1 MRYWKKY
8 FILFACLFLWIG
20 WHIYLQWDL
29 KIPPALENK
38 TIVLA
43 GEIIETPVVKK
54 NSVRFLFETKE
65 YGVVQL
71 DWYRTK
77 TELQKEQ
84 IWELPVRLKNPR
96 NYDNPGGF
104 NYARFLFLKKITA
117 TGYVYDRAA
126 PSLQGKLR
134 KRGVGVRKSIANNI
148 DTILD
153 ARPQAALIKGLAVGI
168 RDTMTDS
175 QWQLLQ
181 KTGTSHLLA
190 ISGLHIGLVSGFA
203 FFITRKVW
211 SLLPRMPLYCPAPI
225 VGAIAAM
232 IAAFIYSALAGF
244 AIPTQRALIMIM
256 VFMICL
262 CLRYQFKKHQ
272 VLLCAA
278 ILVILWDPF
287 ALMSAS
293 FWLSFIAVA
302 LLFYIAMQ
310 QAPKWQQF
318 IRIQWYISLG
328 LTPFVIFYFQQ
339 ISWVSPFANFV
350 AIPYASFTVVP
361 LTLLGVFAH
370 FIDDRIAAFFWLL
383 AESALNY
390 LQWFLEYAASFPW
403 AWQTYVISDFRV
415 WLAIIVGT
423 LLLFMPR
430 GIPGKLLGAC
440 LLTSIL
446 FIRHPKPEISEVWLT
461 VLDVGQGLAVVVQT
475 RDHVLLYDAGMRY
488 DEFDLGEAVIM
499 PFLRYQGIN
508 KIDTFVLSHDNLDH
522 TGGADYIIKNMPVN
536 NIISGEAIKGLD
548 IKQRCVAGQSWQWD
562 QVEFEFLYPVEENLE
577 NSNDN
582 SCVLKVTSGPH
593 SALLTG
599 DIEKASE
606 AWLVEHAKS
615 DLKTNILLAP
625 HHGSSTSST
634 IPFVKLTDPDYVIFS
649 TGYLNR
655 YKFPNKNVVN
665 RYSAKALNTAT
676 DGAIRFEFNPEKL
689 EHIDINH

>member
-1 MRYWKKY
+1 MCYWKKY
-8 FILFACLFLWIG
+8 LILSVCLLLWTG
-20 WHIYLQWDL
+20 WHVYLQWDL
-29 KIPPALENK
+29 KIPVELENK
-38 TIVLA
+38 TIVLT
-43 GEIIETPVVKK
+43 GEIIEAPVVKK
-54 NSVRFLFETKE
+54 HSVRFLFKTNE

-71 DWYRTK
+71 DWYRTQTK
-77 TELQKEQ
+77 LHKNQ

-104 NYARFLFLKKITA
+104 NFERFLFLKKITA
-117 TGYVYDRAA
+117 TGYVDERAN
-126 PSLQGKLR
+126 PILR
-134 KRGVGVRKSIANNI
+134 VERNKPGFNLRQLIANDI

-168 RDTMTDS
+168 RDTMTDA

-203 FFITRKVW
+203 FFIMRKLW
-211 SLLPRMPLYCPAPI
+211 SILPRMPLYCPAP
-225 VGAIAAM
+225 VAGAIAAM

-244 AIPTQRALIMIM
+244 AIPTQRALIMII
-256 VFMICL
+256 VFMLCICL
-262 CLRYQFKKHQ
+262 RFHFKKHQ

-278 ILVILWDPF
+278 TLVILWDPF

-310 QAPKWQQF
+310 QAPKWQQYM
-318 IRIQWYISLG
+318 RIQWYISLG

-339 ISWVSPFANFV
+339 ISWVSPLANII

-361 LTLLGVFAH
+361 LTLLGVFAN
-370 FIDDRIAAFFWLL
+370 FIDARIATFFWLL

-390 LQWFLEYAASFPW
+390 LQWFLGYVASFSW
-403 AWQTYVISDFRV
+403 AWQTYVISDVRV
-415 WLAIIVGT
+415 WFAIIVGVI
-423 LLLFMPR
+423 LLLMPR
-430 GIPGKLLGAC
+430 GIPGKLLGLC
-440 LLTSIL
+440 LLVSII
-446 FIRHPKPEISEVWLT
+446 FIRHPKPEIGEVWLT
-461 VLDVGQGLAVVVQT
+461 VLDVGQGLAIVVQT
-475 RDHVLLYDAGMRY
+475 FDHVLLYDAGMRY

-499 PFLRYQGIN
+499 PFLRHQGIN
-508 KIDTFVLSHDNLDH
+508 QIDTFVLSHDNLDH
-522 TGGADYIIKNMPVN
+522 TGGADYIIKNMPVK
-536 NIISGEAIKGLD
+536 NIISGEAIKGLE
-548 IKQRCVAGQSWQWD
+548 IKQRCLAGLSWRWD
-562 QVEFEFLYPVEENLE
+562 QVEFEFLYPVKENPE
-577 NSNDN
+577 NSNNN
-582 SCVLKVTSGPH
+582 SCVLKISSGQY

-599 DIEKASE
+599 DIEKAGE

-634 IPFVKLTDPDYVIFS
+634 LPFVKLTDPDYVIFS

-655 YKFPNKNVVN
+655 YKFPNKNIVN
-665 RYSAKALNTAT
+665 RYSAIALNTAT
-676 DGAIRFEFNPEKL
+676 DGAVRFEFDQKRL
-689 EHIDINH
+689 EHMR